1 MIINFSNIGSGSGS
15 GGGVTTGQVA
25 TMIENKQNLYTAST
39 LSAITSPKEG
49 DVAVLIS
56 GNTETQY
63 SYVHGEWIEPAS
75 KTYVNNVVG
84 DIETALASI

>member
-1 MIINFSNIGSGSGS
+1 MWIDFISGNG
-15 GGGVTTGQVA
+15 GGGVTPSDVEQ
-25 TMIENKQNLYTAST
+25 MIENKQNLYTAST
-39 LSAITSPKEG
+39 LSDITSPKEG

-63 SYVHGEWIEPAS
+63 SYVNGEWIEPAS
-75 KTYVNNVVG
+75 KDYVNNVVG